1 MAYLFLHLGRE
12 LRHELLDLLVVGLAT
27 ADPVAALAVMEQYPE
42 RNLIYLPCDDSLY
55 DGVRSLAAR
64 VNAAATR

>member
-1 MAYLFLHLGRE
+1 
-12 LRHELLDLLVVGLAT
+12 
-27 ADPVAALAVMEQYPE
+27 
-42 RNLIYLPCDDSLY
+42 LIYLPCDDSLY